1 MFMFTAKN
9 LLRALDVAA
18 MPARSAD
25 EMTPILCCVPIR
37 FTDQGLIAVSTDR
50 YQLVRT
56 LAPYVTDAPATGAPE
71 VHVHRD
77 GIKMLLPV
85 LKAAK
90 NGYVTV
96 EADAAHLTVT
106 CEAQTITLENLAG
119 EDGREYPRIDSL
131 FRLPFELLPHGSERL
146 GAIVEL
152 TYAPS
157 LSVLLHGIAPPS
169 ATQRVP
175 FAGYVGPGDPV
186 PLPGAAALYRA
197 LVCRSGEAGLPVFY
211 LSTSPW
217 NLHDLLAR
225 FIAKTQP
232 FVLHLPE
239 SAVGQVLLV
248 AQRLR
253 QRRFTL
259 HIKMVGGFIQ
269 QQQTRAM
276 DQRAGQRNALTLP
289 ARQLHAPLAHHGVQ
303 AVRQGLHE
311 VQRMCRP
318 QRSFNLRR
326 VGVRA
331 GVGHVDPHRVVKEE
345 GVLRHG
351 HGGAAQAA

>member
-25 EMTPILCCVPIR
+25 EMTPILCRVPIR

-71 VHVHRD
+71 VHLHRD

-131 FRLPFELLPHGSERL
+131 FRLHQGENVALTADPFMAVNPVFLHSVTTVMKRYSERNTAVQFSLDRSNPAKPVAWMMGDWAHGVLMPVRMDAPRTRDAEMENGGGLARLFDAVTLPEPEVVTAEPQAAMEGSE
-146 GAIVEL
+146 
-152 TYAPS
+152 
-157 LSVLLHGIAPPS
+157 
-169 ATQRVP
+169 
-175 FAGYVGPGDPV
+175 PV
-186 PLPGAAALYRA
+186 P
-197 LVCRSGEAGLPVFY
+197 
-211 LSTSPW
+211 
-217 NLHDLLAR
+217 
-225 FIAKTQP
+225 
-232 FVLHLPE
+232 
-239 SAVGQVLLV
+239 
-248 AQRLR
+248 
-253 QRRFTL
+253 
-259 HIKMVGGFIQ
+259 
-269 QQQTRAM
+269 
-276 DQRAGQRNALTLP
+276 
-289 ARQLHAPLAHHGVQ
+289 
-303 AVRQGLHE
+303 
-311 VQRMCRP
+311 
-318 QRSFNLRR
+318 
-326 VGVRA
+326 A
-331 GVGHVDPHRVVKEE
+331 GV
-345 GVLRHG
+345 
-351 HGGAAQAA
+351 

>member
-25 EMTPILCCVPIR
+25 EMTPILCRVPIR

-56 LAPYVTDAPATGAPE
+56 LAPYVTDAPATGTPE

-131 FRLPFELLPHGSERL
+131 FRLHQGENVALTAEPFMAINPAYLHSITTMMKRYSERNT
-146 GAIVEL
+146 AVQF
-152 TYAPS
+152 S
-157 LSVLLHGIAPPS
+157 LDRATRTKPVAWMMGDWAHGVIMPVRMESPRTREEEMKNGGGLARLFN
-169 ATQRVP
+169 AVTL
-175 FAGYVGPGDPV
+175 PV
-186 PLPGAAALYRA
+186 PETAEGVSETAPNAA
-197 LVCRSGEAGLPVFY
+197 V
-211 LSTSPW
+211 
-217 NLHDLLAR
+217 
-225 FIAKTQP
+225 
-232 FVLHLPE
+232 
-239 SAVGQVLLV
+239 
-248 AQRLR
+248 
-253 QRRFTL
+253 
-259 HIKMVGGFIQ
+259 
-269 QQQTRAM
+269 
-276 DQRAGQRNALTLP
+276 
-289 ARQLHAPLAHHGVQ
+289 
-303 AVRQGLHE
+303 E
-311 VQRMCRP
+311 VV
-318 QRSFNLRR
+318 S
-326 VGVRA
+326 A
-331 GVGHVDPHRVVKEE
+331 GV
-345 GVLRHG
+345 
-351 HGGAAQAA
+351 

>member
-25 EMTPILCCVPIR
+25 EMTPILCRVPIR

-71 VHVHRD
+71 VHLHRD

-131 FRLPFELLPHGSERL
+131 FRLHQGENVALTADPFMAVNPVFLHSVTTVMKRYSERNTAVQFSLDRSNPAKPVAWMMGDWAHGVLMPVRMDAPRTCDAEMENGGGLARLFDAVTLPVPEVVTAEPQAAMEGSE
-146 GAIVEL
+146 
-152 TYAPS
+152 
-157 LSVLLHGIAPPS
+157 
-169 ATQRVP
+169 
-175 FAGYVGPGDPV
+175 PV
-186 PLPGAAALYRA
+186 P
-197 LVCRSGEAGLPVFY
+197 
-211 LSTSPW
+211 
-217 NLHDLLAR
+217 
-225 FIAKTQP
+225 
-232 FVLHLPE
+232 
-239 SAVGQVLLV
+239 
-248 AQRLR
+248 
-253 QRRFTL
+253 
-259 HIKMVGGFIQ
+259 
-269 QQQTRAM
+269 
-276 DQRAGQRNALTLP
+276 
-289 ARQLHAPLAHHGVQ
+289 
-303 AVRQGLHE
+303 
-311 VQRMCRP
+311 
-318 QRSFNLRR
+318 
-326 VGVRA
+326 VGV
-331 GVGHVDPHRVVKEE
+331 
-345 GVLRHG
+345 
-351 HGGAAQAA
+351 

>member
-56 LAPYVTDAPATGAPE
+56 LAPYATDAPATGAPE
-71 VHVHRD
+71 VHLHRN

-131 FRLPFELLPHGSERL
+131 FRLHQGENVDLTADPFMAVNPAFLHSVTTVMKRYSERNTAVQFSLDRSNPAKPVAWMMGDWAHGVLMPVRMDAPRTRDAEMKNGGGLARLFDAVTLPVPEMVTAEPQAAMEGSE
-146 GAIVEL
+146 
-152 TYAPS
+152 
-157 LSVLLHGIAPPS
+157 
-169 ATQRVP
+169 
-175 FAGYVGPGDPV
+175 PV
-186 PLPGAAALYRA
+186 P
-197 LVCRSGEAGLPVFY
+197 
-211 LSTSPW
+211 
-217 NLHDLLAR
+217 
-225 FIAKTQP
+225 
-232 FVLHLPE
+232 
-239 SAVGQVLLV
+239 
-248 AQRLR
+248 
-253 QRRFTL
+253 
-259 HIKMVGGFIQ
+259 
-269 QQQTRAM
+269 
-276 DQRAGQRNALTLP
+276 
-289 ARQLHAPLAHHGVQ
+289 
-303 AVRQGLHE
+303 
-311 VQRMCRP
+311 
-318 QRSFNLRR
+318 
-326 VGVRA
+326 A
-331 GVGHVDPHRVVKEE
+331 GV
-345 GVLRHG
+345 
-351 HGGAAQAA
+351 

>member
-25 EMTPILCCVPIR
+25 EMTPVLCRVPIR

-71 VHVHRD
+71 VHLHRD

-131 FRLPFELLPHGSERL
+131 FRLHQGENVDLTADPFMAVNPAFLHSVTTVMKRYSERNTAVQFSLDRSNPAKPVAWMMGDWAHGVLMPVRMDAPRTRDAEMKNGGGLARLFDAVTLPVPEMVTAEPQAAMEGSE
-146 GAIVEL
+146 
-152 TYAPS
+152 
-157 LSVLLHGIAPPS
+157 
-169 ATQRVP
+169 
-175 FAGYVGPGDPV
+175 PV
-186 PLPGAAALYRA
+186 P
-197 LVCRSGEAGLPVFY
+197 
-211 LSTSPW
+211 
-217 NLHDLLAR
+217 
-225 FIAKTQP
+225 
-232 FVLHLPE
+232 
-239 SAVGQVLLV
+239 
-248 AQRLR
+248 
-253 QRRFTL
+253 
-259 HIKMVGGFIQ
+259 
-269 QQQTRAM
+269 
-276 DQRAGQRNALTLP
+276 
-289 ARQLHAPLAHHGVQ
+289 
-303 AVRQGLHE
+303 
-311 VQRMCRP
+311 
-318 QRSFNLRR
+318 
-326 VGVRA
+326 A
-331 GVGHVDPHRVVKEE
+331 GV
-345 GVLRHG
+345 
-351 HGGAAQAA
+351 

>member
-25 EMTPILCCVPIR
+25 EMTPILCRVPIR

-71 VHVHRD
+71 VHLHRD

-131 FRLPFELLPHGSERL
+131 FRLHQGENVALTADPFMAVNPVFLHSVTTVMKRYSERNTAVQFSLDRSNPAKPVAWMMGDWAHGVLMPVRMDAPRTRDAEMENGGGLARLFDAVTLPVPEVVTAEPQAAMEGSE
-146 GAIVEL
+146 
-152 TYAPS
+152 
-157 LSVLLHGIAPPS
+157 
-169 ATQRVP
+169 
-175 FAGYVGPGDPV
+175 PV
-186 PLPGAAALYRA
+186 P
-197 LVCRSGEAGLPVFY
+197 
-211 LSTSPW
+211 
-217 NLHDLLAR
+217 
-225 FIAKTQP
+225 
-232 FVLHLPE
+232 
-239 SAVGQVLLV
+239 
-248 AQRLR
+248 
-253 QRRFTL
+253 
-259 HIKMVGGFIQ
+259 
-269 QQQTRAM
+269 
-276 DQRAGQRNALTLP
+276 
-289 ARQLHAPLAHHGVQ
+289 
-303 AVRQGLHE
+303 
-311 VQRMCRP
+311 
-318 QRSFNLRR
+318 
-326 VGVRA
+326 VGV
-331 GVGHVDPHRVVKEE
+331 
-345 GVLRHG
+345 
-351 HGGAAQAA
+351 

>member
-25 EMTPILCCVPIR
+25 EMTPILCRVPIR

-71 VHVHRD
+71 VHLHRD

-131 FRLPFELLPHGSERL
+131 FRLHQGENVALTADPFMAVNPVFLHSVTTVMKRYSERNTAVQFSLDRSNPAKPVAWMMGDWAHGVLMPVRMDAPRTRDAEMENGGGLARLFDAVTLPVPEVVTAEPQAAMEGSE
-146 GAIVEL
+146 
-152 TYAPS
+152 
-157 LSVLLHGIAPPS
+157 
-169 ATQRVP
+169 
-175 FAGYVGPGDPV
+175 PV
-186 PLPGAAALYRA
+186 P
-197 LVCRSGEAGLPVFY
+197 
-211 LSTSPW
+211 
-217 NLHDLLAR
+217 
-225 FIAKTQP
+225 
-232 FVLHLPE
+232 
-239 SAVGQVLLV
+239 
-248 AQRLR
+248 
-253 QRRFTL
+253 
-259 HIKMVGGFIQ
+259 
-269 QQQTRAM
+269 
-276 DQRAGQRNALTLP
+276 
-289 ARQLHAPLAHHGVQ
+289 
-303 AVRQGLHE
+303 
-311 VQRMCRP
+311 
-318 QRSFNLRR
+318 
-326 VGVRA
+326 A
-331 GVGHVDPHRVVKEE
+331 GV
-345 GVLRHG
+345 
-351 HGGAAQAA
+351 